1 MFYLFLYIFHSL
13 AVSLSFSVQSRIP
26 PYLIY
31 TMYIS
36 RDFHSFTLSILH
48 SDTLLLVPF
57 LLYLFLFHLQKGTSL
72 TSTLCLFML
81 KTSFKKDTTPVFL
94 SYLCRYCCF
103 VIVLIVLFLGS
114 SRDFSV
120 GLVSPTTFPF
130 RSQKSIGFSIP

>member
-1 MFYLFLYIFHSL
+1 MTQMFWRFHNFLPFYRVGHNYYLLFVFLFIYS
-13 AVSLSFSVQSRIP
+13 SFPRP
-26 PYLIY
+26 
-31 TMYIS
+31 S
-36 RDFHSFTLSILH
+36 RDHYERLCRVSI
-48 SDTLLLVPF
+48 PF
-57 LLYLFLFHLQKGTSL
+57 LRYLFLFCLQREQPSL
-72 TSTLCLFML
+72 LPCVFFL

-114 SRDFSV
+114 FRDFSV